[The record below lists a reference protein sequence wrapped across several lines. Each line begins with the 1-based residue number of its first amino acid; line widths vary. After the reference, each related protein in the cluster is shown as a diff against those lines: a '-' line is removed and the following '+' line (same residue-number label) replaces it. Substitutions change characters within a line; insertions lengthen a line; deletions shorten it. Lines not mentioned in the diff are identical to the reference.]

1 MTRRNIARKV
11 NTMYEKIPLE
21 LKQLPH
27 WVGWKYMQRPGEDHK
42 RKVPIN
48 AMDGQ
53 PAKSNDPTTW
63 CDFDTACLGKERFG
77 LDGIGFMFSGDGIFG
92 IDIDHCYDP
101 ETQELDPAAAEIIET
116 VQSYTELSPSG
127 TGIHILCKGVLP
139 EGRKRRGAVE
149 MYSTLRYFTVTGN
162 QFGLEYPF
170 SDCTERVAVMHR
182 KYLGEE
188 ETAAG
193 AQKAA
198 LPMPTGRGTNADM
211 SVDAI
216 LRRMF
221 DSKHG
226 QKLQDLYNGSWER
239 YGIGDGSQ
247 SSADQAFCN
256 TLAFWCRCDAALMD
270 AIFRRSGLYRQKWDK
285 RRGAKTYGQITI
297 DRAIKDCRDIW
308 EPQERVQ
315 RPAPA
320 VPLPPQNTSNEVPA
334 IENATVGET
343 GQRRYYTYDDTG
355 NALRFRDAN
364 AGLIH
369 YNHVDGCWIYWD
381 GVRWASDENGEIKR
395 RADKMLA
402 DMAKDLKEMQDDPA
416 YNAYKKHLSRSRS
429 HRGKEGFIAEAR
441 HLEGVPVLPS
451 EMDRAGNAFNVR
463 NCLISLKT
471 GRTAEHDKK
480 YMISKL
486 APVTYDENAKCPRW
500 DRFIEEITCGDKS
513 LQLYLQRMIGYCM
526 TAYTKE
532 QCMFFLYGNGSNGK
546 SVFVD
551 TIAYMLGEYA
561 ASCQPE
567 TVMMRDRNNTAR
579 GDLARLKGAR
589 MVVTSEPNDGC
600 RLDEGIVK
608 QMTGGTENKLTARF
622 LYGREF
628 EFSPEFKIVMSTNYK
643 PVIKGTDNGI
653 WRRVRLIPFT
663 AEFTKE
669 NRDPQLTEKLRREL
683 PGILNWAIAG
693 AVGWCKE
700 GLPPCAIIDEAGQ
713 EYRSEMDRVQQ
724 FLDDCTTRSES
735 SSTQASTLYKCYKA
749 WCSEQGDRFPVG
761 STKFFMELKRRFK
774 SRKTEAYNEYI
785 GIKINDLG
793 MDLYTR
799 AER

>member
-1 MTRRNIARKV
+1 
-11 NTMYEKIPLE
+11 MYEKIPLE
-21 LKQLPH
+21 LKQLSH

-53 PAKSNDPTTW
+53 PAKSNDPVTW

-101 ETQELDPAAAEIIET
+101 ETRELDPAAAEIIET

-127 TGIHILCKGVLP
+127 TGIHILCKGALP

-193 AQKAA
+193 AQRTA
-198 LPMPTGRGTNADM
+198 LPMPAGRGTNADM
-211 SVDAI
+211 SVDAV
-216 LRRMF
+216 LHRMF

-226 QKLQDLYNGSWER
+226 QKLQDLYNGSWEQ

-270 AIFRRSGLYRQKWDK
+270 AIFRRSRLYRQKWDK

-320 VPLPPQNTSNEVPA
+320 VPPPPQNTFNEVPVM
-334 IENATVGET
+334 ENTTVGET
-343 GQRRYYTYDDTG
+343 GQRKYYTYDDTG

-500 DRFIEEITCGDKS
+500 DRFIEEVTCGDKS

-724 FLDDCTTRSES
+724 FLDDCTERSDS
-735 SSTQASTLYKCYKA
+735 GSTQASTLYKCYRA
-749 WCSEQGDRFPVG
+749 WCSEQGDRFPI
-761 STKFFMELKRRFK
+761 SSNKFCSELKRRYK
-774 SRKTEAYNEYI
+774 SRKTSAFNEYL
-785 GIKINDLG
+785 GIRINAFG
-793 MDLYTR
+793 MDLYNR
-799 AER
+799 MEQ

>member
-1 MTRRNIARKV
+1 
-11 NTMYEKIPLE
+11 MYEKIPLE

-101 ETQELDPAAAEIIET
+101 EAQELDPAAAEIIET

-149 MYSTLRYFTVTGN
+149 MYSTMRYFTVTGN

-188 ETAAG
+188 ETATG
-193 AQKAA
+193 AQRAA
-198 LPMPTGRGTNADM
+198 LPMPAVRGTNADM
-211 SVDAI
+211 SVDAV

-256 TLAFWCRCDAALMD
+256 TLAFWCRCDAVLMD

-315 RPAPA
+315 RPAPV

-334 IENATVGET
+334 MENATAGET
-343 GQRRYYTYDDTG
+343 GQRKYYTYDDTG

-369 YNHVDGCWIYWD
+369 YSHVDGCWIYWD

-471 GRTAEHDKK
+471 GKTAEHDKK

-774 SRKTEAYNEYI
+774 SRKTEAYNEYV

>member
-1 MTRRNIARKV
+1 
-11 NTMYEKIPLE
+11 MYEKIPLE
-21 LKQLPH
+21 LKQLSH

-53 PAKSNDPTTW
+53 PAKSNDPVTW

-101 ETQELDPAAAEIIET
+101 ETRELDPAAAEIIET

-127 TGIHILCKGVLP
+127 TGIHILCKGALP

-188 ETAAG
+188 ETAGG

-198 LPMPTGRGTNADM
+198 LPIPAGRGTNADM
-211 SVDAI
+211 TVDAI

-226 QKLQDLYNGSWER
+226 QKLQDLYNGSWEQ

-256 TLAFWCRCDAALMD
+256 TLAFWCRCDAVLMD
-270 AIFRRSGLYRQKWDK
+270 AIFRRSRLYRQKWDK

-320 VPLPPQNTSNEVPA
+320 VPPPPQNTFNEVPVM
-334 IENATVGET
+334 ENATVGET

-355 NALRFRDAN
+355 NAQRFRDAN

>member
-1 MTRRNIARKV
+1 
-11 NTMYEKIPLE
+11 MYEKIPLE

-193 AQKAA
+193 TQKAA
-198 LPMPTGRGTNADM
+198 LPMPAERGTNADM

-320 VPLPPQNTSNEVPA
+320 VPPPPQNTSNEVPA

-724 FLDDCTTRSES
+724 FLDDCTERSDS
-735 SSTQASTLYKCYKA
+735 GSTQASTLYKCYRA
-749 WCSEQGDRFPVG
+749 WCSEQGDRFPI
-761 STKFFMELKRRFK
+761 SSNKFCSELKRRYK
-774 SRKTEAYNEYI
+774 SRKTSAFNEYL
-785 GIKINDLG
+785 GIRINAFG
-793 MDLYTR
+793 MDLYNR
-799 AER
+799 MEQ

>member
-1 MTRRNIARKV
+1 
-11 NTMYEKIPLE
+11 MYEKIPLE

-561 ASCQPE
+561 ANCQPE

>member
-1 MTRRNIARKV
+1 
-11 NTMYEKIPLE
+11 MYEKIPLE
-21 LKQLPH
+21 LKQLSH
-27 WVGWKYMQRPGEDHK
+27 WVGWKYMQRLGEDHK

-53 PAKSNDPTTW
+53 PAKSNDPVTW

-101 ETQELDPAAAEIIET
+101 ETRELDPAAAEIIET

-127 TGIHILCKGVLP
+127 TGIHILCKGALP

-193 AQKAA
+193 AQRAA
-198 LPMPTGRGTNADM
+198 LPMPAGRGTNADM
-211 SVDAI
+211 SVDAV
-216 LRRMF
+216 LHRMF

-226 QKLQDLYNGSWER
+226 QKLQDLYNGSWEQ

-270 AIFRRSGLYRQKWDK
+270 AIFRRSRLYRQKWDK

-315 RPAPA
+315 RSAPA
-320 VPLPPQNTSNEVPA
+320 VPPPPQNTFNEVPVM
-334 IENATVGET
+334 ENATVGET

-355 NALRFRDAN
+355 NAQRFRDAN

-486 APVTYDENAKCPRW
+486 APVTYDENARCPRW
-500 DRFIEEITCGDKS
+500 DRFIEEVTCGDKS

>member
-1 MTRRNIARKV
+1 
-11 NTMYEKIPLE
+11 MYEKIPLE

-320 VPLPPQNTSNEVPA
+320 VSLPPQNTSNEVPA

>member
-1 MTRRNIARKV
+1 
-11 NTMYEKIPLE
+11 MYEKIPLE

-27 WVGWKYMQRPGEDHK
+27 WVGWKYMQHPGEDHK

-63 CDFDTACLGKERFG
+63 CDFDTACRGKERFG

-127 TGIHILCKGVLP
+127 TGIHILCKGALP

-188 ETAAG
+188 ENAAG

-315 RPAPA
+315 HPVPA
-320 VPLPPQNTSNEVPA
+320 VPPPPQNTSNDVPA

-343 GQRRYYTYDDTG
+343 GQRRYYTYADTG
-355 NALRFRDAN
+355 NALRFRAGD

-471 GRTAEHDKK
+471 GKTAEHDKK

>member
-1 MTRRNIARKV
+1 
-11 NTMYEKIPLE
+11 MYEKIPLE

-193 AQKAA
+193 TQKAA
-198 LPMPTGRGTNADM
+198 LPMPAGRGTNADM

-320 VPLPPQNTSNEVPA
+320 VPPPPQNTSNEVPA

-724 FLDDCTTRSES
+724 FLDDCTERSDS
-735 SSTQASTLYKCYKA
+735 GSTQASTLYKCYRA
-749 WCSEQGDRFPVG
+749 WCSEQGDRFPI
-761 STKFFMELKRRFK
+761 SSNKFCSELKRRYK
-774 SRKTEAYNEYI
+774 SRKTSAFNEYL
-785 GIKINDLG
+785 GIRINAFG
-793 MDLYTR
+793 MDLYNR
-799 AER
+799 MEQ

>member
-1 MTRRNIARKV
+1 
-11 NTMYEKIPLE
+11 MYEKIPLE
-21 LKQLPH
+21 LKQLSH

-53 PAKSNDPTTW
+53 PAKSNDPVTW

-101 ETQELDPAAAEIIET
+101 ETRELDPAAAEIIET

-127 TGIHILCKGVLP
+127 TGIHILCKGALP

-193 AQKAA
+193 AQRAA
-198 LPMPTGRGTNADM
+198 LPMPAGRGTNADM
-211 SVDAI
+211 TVDAV

-226 QKLQDLYNGSWER
+226 QKLQDLYNGSWEQ

-270 AIFRRSGLYRQKWDK
+270 AIFRRSRLYRQKWDK

-320 VPLPPQNTSNEVPA
+320 VPPPPQNTFNEVPVM
-334 IENATVGET
+334 ENTTVGET
-343 GQRRYYTYDDTG
+343 GQRKYYTYDDTG
-355 NALRFRDAN
+355 NAQRFRDAN

-486 APVTYDENAKCPRW
+486 APVTYDENARCPRW
-500 DRFIEEITCGDKS
+500 DRFIEEVTCGDKS

>member
-1 MTRRNIARKV
+1 
-11 NTMYEKIPLE
+11 MYEKIPLE

-27 WVGWKYMQRPGEDHK
+27 WVGWKYMQHPGEDHK

-63 CDFDTACLGKERFG
+63 CDFDTACRGKERFG

-127 TGIHILCKGVLP
+127 TGIHILCKGALP

-188 ETAAG
+188 ENAAG

-315 RPAPA
+315 HPVPAIP
-320 VPLPPQNTSNEVPA
+320 PPPQNTSNDVPA

-471 GRTAEHDKK
+471 GKTAEHDKK

>member
-1 MTRRNIARKV
+1 
-11 NTMYEKIPLE
+11 MYEKIPLE

-27 WVGWKYMQRPGEDHK
+27 WVGWKYMQHPGEDHK

-63 CDFDTACLGKERFG
+63 CDFDTACRGKERFG

-127 TGIHILCKGVLP
+127 TGIHILCKGALP

-188 ETAAG
+188 ENAAG

-226 QKLQDLYNGSWER
+226 QKLQDLYNGSWEQ

-270 AIFRRSGLYRQKWDK
+270 AIFRRSRLYRQKWDK

-320 VPLPPQNTSNEVPA
+320 VPPPPQNTFNEVPVM
-334 IENATVGET
+334 ENTTVGET
-343 GQRRYYTYDDTG
+343 GQRKYYTYDDTG
-355 NALRFRDAN
+355 NAQRFRDAN

-486 APVTYDENAKCPRW
+486 APVTYDENARCPRW
-500 DRFIEEITCGDKS
+500 DRFIEEVTCGDKS

-724 FLDDCTTRSES
+724 FLDDCTERSDS
-735 SSTQASTLYKCYKA
+735 GSTQASTLYKCYRA
-749 WCSEQGDRFPVG
+749 WCSEQGDRFPI
-761 STKFFMELKRRFK
+761 SSNKFCSELKRRYK
-774 SRKTEAYNEYI
+774 SRKTSAFNEYL
-785 GIKINDLG
+785 GICINAFGL
-793 MDLYTR
+793 DLYNR
-799 AER
+799 MEQ

>member
-1 MTRRNIARKV
+1 
-11 NTMYEKIPLE
+11 
-21 LKQLPH
+21 
-27 WVGWKYMQRPGEDHK
+27 MQRPGEDHK

-53 PAKSNDPTTW
+53 PAKSNDPVTW

-101 ETQELDPAAAEIIET
+101 ETRELDPAAAEIIET

-127 TGIHILCKGVLP
+127 TGIHILCKGALP

-188 ETAAG
+188 ETAGG

-198 LPMPTGRGTNADM
+198 LPIPAGRGTNADM
-211 SVDAI
+211 TVDAI

-226 QKLQDLYNGSWER
+226 QKLQDLYNGSWEQ

-256 TLAFWCRCDAALMD
+256 TLAFWCRCDAVLMD
-270 AIFRRSGLYRQKWDK
+270 AIFRRSRLYRQKWDK

-320 VPLPPQNTSNEVPA
+320 VPPPPQNTFNEVPVM
-334 IENATVGET
+334 ENATVGET

-355 NALRFRDAN
+355 NAQRFRDAN

-793 MDLYTR
+793 MDLYTM

>member
-1 MTRRNIARKV
+1 
-11 NTMYEKIPLE
+11 MYEKIPLE

-27 WVGWKYMQRPGEDHK
+27 WVGWKYMQHPGEDHK

-63 CDFDTACLGKERFG
+63 CDFDTACRGKERFG

-127 TGIHILCKGVLP
+127 TGIHILCKGALP

-188 ETAAG
+188 ENAAG

-315 RPAPA
+315 HPVPA
-320 VPLPPQNTSNEVPA
+320 VPPPPQNTSNDVPA

-471 GRTAEHDKK
+471 GKTAEHDKK

-669 NRDPQLTEKLRREL
+669 NRDPQLTENLRREL

>member
-1 MTRRNIARKV
+1 
-11 NTMYEKIPLE
+11 MYEKIPLE

-188 ETAAG
+188 ENAAG

-256 TLAFWCRCDAALMD
+256 TLAFWCRCDAARMD

-315 RPAPA
+315 HPVPA
-320 VPLPPQNTSNEVPA
+320 VPPPPQNTSNDVPA

-471 GRTAEHDKK
+471 GKTAEHDKK

>member
-1 MTRRNIARKV
+1 
-11 NTMYEKIPLE
+11 MYEKIPLE
-21 LKQLPH
+21 LKRLSH

-53 PAKSNDPTTW
+53 PAKSNDPVTW

-101 ETQELDPAAAEIIET
+101 ETRELDPAAAEIIET

-127 TGIHILCKGVLP
+127 TGIHILCKGALP

-193 AQKAA
+193 AQRAA
-198 LPMPTGRGTNADM
+198 LPMPAGRGTNADM
-211 SVDAI
+211 SVDAV
-216 LRRMF
+216 LHRMF

-226 QKLQDLYNGSWER
+226 QKLQDLYNGSWEQ

-270 AIFRRSGLYRQKWDK
+270 AIFRRSRLYRQKWDK

-320 VPLPPQNTSNEVPA
+320 VPPPPQNTFNEVPVM
-334 IENATVGET
+334 ENATVGET

-355 NALRFRDAN
+355 NAQRFRDAN

-486 APVTYDENAKCPRW
+486 APVTYDENARCPRW
-500 DRFIEEITCGDKS
+500 DRFIEEVTCGDKS

>member
-1 MTRRNIARKV
+1 
-11 NTMYEKIPLE
+11 MYEKIPLE

-27 WVGWKYMQRPGEDHK
+27 WVGWKYMQHPGEDHK

-53 PAKSNDPTTW
+53 PAKSNDPMTW
-63 CDFDTACLGKERFG
+63 CDFDTACRGKERFG

-127 TGIHILCKGVLP
+127 TGIHILCKGALP

-188 ETAAG
+188 ENAAG

-315 RPAPA
+315 HPVPA
-320 VPLPPQNTSNEVPA
+320 VPPPPQNTSNDVPA

-471 GRTAEHDKK
+471 GKTAEHDKK

>member
-1 MTRRNIARKV
+1 
-11 NTMYEKIPLE
+11 MYEKIPLE

-198 LPMPTGRGTNADM
+198 LPMPTGRGTNADI

-270 AIFRRSGLYRQKWDK
+270 AIFRRSRLYRQKWDK

-320 VPLPPQNTSNEVPA
+320 VPPPPQNTFNEVPVM
-334 IENATVGET
+334 ENTTVGET
-343 GQRRYYTYDDTG
+343 GQRKYYTYDDTG
-355 NALRFRDAN
+355 NAQRFRDAN

-486 APVTYDENAKCPRW
+486 APVTYDENARCPRW
-500 DRFIEEITCGDKS
+500 DRFIEEVTCGDKS

>member
-1 MTRRNIARKV
+1 
-11 NTMYEKIPLE
+11 MYEKIPLE

-724 FLDDCTTRSES
+724 FLDDCTTRSGS

>member
-1 MTRRNIARKV
+1 
-11 NTMYEKIPLE
+11 MYEKIPLE
-21 LKQLPH
+21 LKQLSH

-63 CDFDTACLGKERFG
+63 CDFDTACRSKERFG

-101 ETQELDPAAAEIIET
+101 ETRELDPAAAEIIET

-127 TGIHILCKGVLP
+127 TGIHILCKGALP

-193 AQKAA
+193 AQRAA
-198 LPMPTGRGTNADM
+198 LPMPVGRGTNADM
-211 SVDAI
+211 SVDAV
-216 LRRMF
+216 LCRMF

-226 QKLQDLYNGSWER
+226 QKLQDLYNGSWEQ

-256 TLAFWCRCDAALMD
+256 MLAFWCRCDAALMD
-270 AIFRRSGLYRQKWDK
+270 AIFRRSRLYRQKWDK

-320 VPLPPQNTSNEVPA
+320 VPPPPQNTFNEVPVM
-334 IENATVGET
+334 ENTTVGET
-343 GQRRYYTYDDTG
+343 GQRKYYTYDDTG

>member
-1 MTRRNIARKV
+1 
-11 NTMYEKIPLE
+11 MYEKIPLE
-21 LKQLPH
+21 LKQLSH

-53 PAKSNDPTTW
+53 PAKSNDPVTW

-101 ETQELDPAAAEIIET
+101 ETRELDPAAAEIIET

-127 TGIHILCKGVLP
+127 TGIHILCKGALP

-193 AQKAA
+193 AQRAA
-198 LPMPTGRGTNADM
+198 LPMPAGRGTNADM
-211 SVDAI
+211 TVDAV

-226 QKLQDLYNGSWER
+226 QKLQDLYNGSWEQ

-270 AIFRRSGLYRQKWDK
+270 AIFRRSRLYRQKWDK

-320 VPLPPQNTSNEVPA
+320 VPPPPQNTFNEVPVM
-334 IENATVGET
+334 ENTTVGET
-343 GQRRYYTYDDTG
+343 GQRKYYTYDDTG
-355 NALRFRDAN
+355 NAQRFRDAN

-486 APVTYDENAKCPRW
+486 APVTYDENARCPRW
-500 DRFIEEITCGDKS
+500 DRFIEEVTCGDKS
-513 LQLYLQRMIGYCM
+513 FQLYLQRMIGYCM

>member
-1 MTRRNIARKV
+1 
-11 NTMYEKIPLE
+11 MYEKIPLE
-21 LKQLPH
+21 LKQLSH

-53 PAKSNDPTTW
+53 PAKSNDPVTW

-92 IDIDHCYDP
+92 IDIDHCYNP

-127 TGIHILCKGVLP
+127 TGIHILCKGALP

-193 AQKAA
+193 AQRAA
-198 LPMPTGRGTNADM
+198 LPMPAGRGTNADM

-270 AIFRRSGLYRQKWDK
+270 AIFRRSRLYRQKWDK

-320 VPLPPQNTSNEVPA
+320 VPPPPQNTFNEVPVM
-334 IENATVGET
+334 ENTTVGDT
-343 GQRRYYTYDDTG
+343 GQRKYYTYDDTG
-355 NALRFRDAN
+355 NAQRFRDAN

-486 APVTYDENAKCPRW
+486 APVTYDENARCPRW
-500 DRFIEEITCGDKS
+500 DRFIEEVTCGDKS

>member
-1 MTRRNIARKV
+1 
-11 NTMYEKIPLE
+11 MYEKIPLE

-27 WVGWKYMQRPGEDHK
+27 WVGWKYMQHPGEDHK

-63 CDFDTACLGKERFG
+63 CDFDTACRGKERFG

-127 TGIHILCKGVLP
+127 TGIHILCKGALP

-188 ETAAG
+188 ENAAG

-315 RPAPA
+315 HPVPA
-320 VPLPPQNTSNEVPA
+320 VPPPPQNTSNDVPA

-471 GRTAEHDKK
+471 GKTAEHDKK

-579 GDLARLKGAR
+579 GDLARLKSAR

>member
-1 MTRRNIARKV
+1 
-11 NTMYEKIPLE
+11 MYEKIPLE

-480 YMISKL
+480 YRISKL

>member
-1 MTRRNIARKV
+1 
-11 NTMYEKIPLE
+11 
-21 LKQLPH
+21 
-27 WVGWKYMQRPGEDHK
+27 MQHPGEDHK

-63 CDFDTACLGKERFG
+63 CDFDTACRGKERFG

-127 TGIHILCKGVLP
+127 TGIHILCKGALP

-188 ETAAG
+188 ENAAG

-315 RPAPA
+315 HPVPA
-320 VPLPPQNTSNEVPA
+320 VPPPPQNTSNDVPA

-471 GRTAEHDKK
+471 GKTAEHDKK

>member
-1 MTRRNIARKV
+1 
-11 NTMYEKIPLE
+11 MYEKIPLE

-27 WVGWKYMQRPGEDHK
+27 WVGWKYMQHPGEDHK

-63 CDFDTACLGKERFG
+63 CDFDTACRGKERFG

-127 TGIHILCKGVLP
+127 TGIHILCKGALP

-188 ETAAG
+188 ENAAG

-285 RRGAKTYGQITI
+285 HRGAKTYGQITI

-315 RPAPA
+315 HPVPA
-320 VPLPPQNTSNEVPA
+320 VPPPPQNTSNDVPA

-471 GRTAEHDKK
+471 GKTAEHDKK

>member
-1 MTRRNIARKV
+1 
-11 NTMYEKIPLE
+11 MYEKIPLE

-608 QMTGGTENKLTARF
+608 QMAGGTENKLTARF

>member
-1 MTRRNIARKV
+1 
-11 NTMYEKIPLE
+11 MYEKIPLE
-21 LKQLPH
+21 LKQLSH

-63 CDFDTACLGKERFG
+63 CDFDTACRGKERFG

-127 TGIHILCKGVLP
+127 TGIHILCKGALP

-188 ETAAG
+188 ENAAG

-320 VPLPPQNTSNEVPA
+320 VPPPPQNTSNEVPA

-343 GQRRYYTYDDTG
+343 GQRKYYTYDDTG

-628 EFSPEFKIVMSTNYK
+628 EFAPEFKVIMSTNYK

-724 FLDDCTTRSES
+724 FLDDCTERSDS
-735 SSTQASTLYKCYKA
+735 GSTQASTLYKCYRA
-749 WCSEQGDRFPVG
+749 WCSEQGDRFPI
-761 STKFFMELKRRFK
+761 SSNKFCSELKRRYK
-774 SRKTEAYNEYI
+774 SRKTSAFNEYL
-785 GIKINDLG
+785 GICINAFGL
-793 MDLYTR
+793 DLYNR
-799 AER
+799 MEQ

>member
-1 MTRRNIARKV
+1 
-11 NTMYEKIPLE
+11 MYEKIPLE

-27 WVGWKYMQRPGEDHK
+27 WVGWKYMQHPGEDHK

>member
-1 MTRRNIARKV
+1 M
-11 NTMYEKIPLE
+11 
-21 LKQLPH
+21 
-27 WVGWKYMQRPGEDHK
+27 
-42 RKVPIN
+42 
-48 AMDGQ
+48 
-53 PAKSNDPTTW
+53 PA
-63 CDFDTACLGKERFG
+63 
-77 LDGIGFMFSGDGIFG
+77 
-92 IDIDHCYDP
+92 
-101 ETQELDPAAAEIIET
+101 
-116 VQSYTELSPSG
+116 V
-127 TGIHILCKGVLP
+127 
-139 EGRKRRGAVE
+139 
-149 MYSTLRYFTVTGN
+149 
-162 QFGLEYPF
+162 
-170 SDCTERVAVMHR
+170 
-182 KYLGEE
+182 
-188 ETAAG
+188 
-193 AQKAA
+193 
-198 LPMPTGRGTNADM
+198 RGTNADM
-211 SVDAI
+211 SVDAV

-256 TLAFWCRCDAALMD
+256 TLAFWCRCDAVLMD

-315 RPAPA
+315 RPAPV

-334 IENATVGET
+334 MENATAGET
-343 GQRRYYTYDDTG
+343 GQRTYYTYDDTG

-471 GRTAEHDKK
+471 GKTAEHDKK

-608 QMTGGTENKLTARF
+608 QMTGGTENKLTARI
-622 LYGREF
+622 LYWREY

-774 SRKTEAYNEYI
+774 SRKTEAYNEYV

>member
-1 MTRRNIARKV
+1 
-11 NTMYEKIPLE
+11 MYEKIPLE

-27 WVGWKYMQRPGEDHK
+27 WVGWKYMQHPGEDHK

-63 CDFDTACLGKERFG
+63 CDFDTACRGKERFG

-127 TGIHILCKGVLP
+127 TGIHILCKGALP

-188 ETAAG
+188 ENAAG

-315 RPAPA
+315 HPVPA
-320 VPLPPQNTSNEVPA
+320 VPPPPQNTSNDVPA
-334 IENATVGET
+334 IENAMVGET

-471 GRTAEHDKK
+471 GKTAEHDKK

>member
-1 MTRRNIARKV
+1 
-11 NTMYEKIPLE
+11 MYEKIPLE

-27 WVGWKYMQRPGEDHK
+27 WVGWKYMQHPGEDHK

-63 CDFDTACLGKERFG
+63 CDFDTACRGKERFG

-127 TGIHILCKGVLP
+127 TGIHILCKGALP

-188 ETAAG
+188 ENAAG

-315 RPAPA
+315 HPVPA
-320 VPLPPQNTSNEVPA
+320 VPPPPQNASNDVPA

-471 GRTAEHDKK
+471 GKTAEHDKK

>member
-1 MTRRNIARKV
+1 
-11 NTMYEKIPLE
+11 MYEKIPLE

-441 HLEGVPVLPS
+441 HLEGVPVLLS

>member
-1 MTRRNIARKV
+1 
-11 NTMYEKIPLE
+11 MYEKIPLE

-27 WVGWKYMQRPGEDHK
+27 WVGWKYMQHPGEDHK

-63 CDFDTACLGKERFG
+63 CDFDTACRGKERFG

-127 TGIHILCKGVLP
+127 TGIHILCKGALP

-188 ETAAG
+188 ANAAG

-198 LPMPTGRGTNADM
+198 LPMPPGRGTNADM

-315 RPAPA
+315 HPVPA
-320 VPLPPQNTSNEVPA
+320 VPPPPQNTSNDVPA

-471 GRTAEHDKK
+471 GKTAEHDKK

>member
-1 MTRRNIARKV
+1 
-11 NTMYEKIPLE
+11 MYEKIPLE

-193 AQKAA
+193 TQKAA
-198 LPMPTGRGTNADM
+198 LPMPAGRGTNADM

-320 VPLPPQNTSNEVPA
+320 VPPPPQNTSNEVPA

-471 GRTAEHDKK
+471 GKTAEHDKK

>member
-1 MTRRNIARKV
+1 
-11 NTMYEKIPLE
+11 MYEKIPLE
-21 LKQLPH
+21 LKQLSH

-53 PAKSNDPTTW
+53 PAKSNNPVTW

-101 ETQELDPAAAEIIET
+101 ETRELDPAAAEIIET

-127 TGIHILCKGVLP
+127 TGIHILCKGALP

-193 AQKAA
+193 AQRAA
-198 LPMPTGRGTNADM
+198 LPMPAGRGTNADM
-211 SVDAI
+211 SVDAV

-226 QKLQDLYNGSWER
+226 QKLQDLYNGSWEQ

-270 AIFRRSGLYRQKWDK
+270 AIFRRSRLYRQKWDK

-320 VPLPPQNTSNEVPA
+320 VPPPPQNTFNEVPVM
-334 IENATVGET
+334 ENATVGET

-355 NALRFRDAN
+355 NAQRFRDAN

-500 DRFIEEITCGDKS
+500 GRFIEEITCGDKS

-724 FLDDCTTRSES
+724 FLDDCTERSDS
-735 SSTQASTLYKCYKA
+735 GSTQASTLYKCYRA
-749 WCSEQGDRFPVG
+749 WCSEQGDRFPI
-761 STKFFMELKRRFK
+761 SSNKFCSELKRRYK
-774 SRKTEAYNEYI
+774 SRKTSAFNEYL
-785 GIKINDLG
+785 GICINAFGL
-793 MDLYTR
+793 DLYNR
-799 AER
+799 MEQ

>member
-1 MTRRNIARKV
+1 
-11 NTMYEKIPLE
+11 MYEKIPLE

-92 IDIDHCYDP
+92 IDIDHCYNP
-101 ETQELDPAAAEIIET
+101 ETQELDPAAAEIIEM

-162 QFGLEYPF
+162 QFTGNQFGLEYPF

-198 LPMPTGRGTNADM
+198 LPMPAGRGTNADM

-320 VPLPPQNTSNEVPA
+320 VPPPPQNTSNEVPA

-724 FLDDCTTRSES
+724 FLDDCTERSDS
-735 SSTQASTLYKCYKA
+735 GSTQASTLYKCYRA
-749 WCSEQGDRFPVG
+749 WCSEQGDRFPI
-761 STKFFMELKRRFK
+761 SSNKFCSELKRRYK
-774 SRKTEAYNEYI
+774 SRKTSAFNEYL
-785 GIKINDLG
+785 GIRINAFG
-793 MDLYTR
+793 MDLYNR
-799 AER
+799 MEQ

>member
-1 MTRRNIARKV
+1 
-11 NTMYEKIPLE
+11 MYEKIPLE
-21 LKQLPH
+21 LKQLSH

-53 PAKSNDPTTW
+53 PAKSNDPVTW

-101 ETQELDPAAAEIIET
+101 ETRELDPAAAEIIET

-127 TGIHILCKGVLP
+127 TGIHILCKGALP

-188 ETAAG
+188 ETAGG

-198 LPMPTGRGTNADM
+198 LPIPAGRGTNADM
-211 SVDAI
+211 TVDAI

-226 QKLQDLYNGSWER
+226 QKLQDLYNGSWEQ

-270 AIFRRSGLYRQKWDK
+270 AIFRRSRLYRQKWDK

-320 VPLPPQNTSNEVPA
+320 VPPPPQNTFNEVPVM
-334 IENATVGET
+334 ENTTVGET
-343 GQRRYYTYDDTG
+343 GQRKYYTYDDTG
-355 NALRFRDAN
+355 NAQRFRDAN

-486 APVTYDENAKCPRW
+486 APVIYDENARCPRW
-500 DRFIEEITCGDKS
+500 DRFIEEVTCGDKS

-700 GLPPCAIIDEAGQ
+700 GLPPCAVVDQAVQ

-735 SSTQASTLYKCYKA
+735 SSTQSSTLYKCYKA
-749 WCSEQGDRFPVG
+749 WCSEQGDRFPIG
-761 STKFFMELKRRFK
+761 STKFFGELKRRFK
-774 SRKTEAYNEYI
+774 SRKTEAYNEYL
-785 GIKINDLG
+785 GIKINEFG
-793 MDLYTR
+793 MDLYAR
-799 AER
+799 MEK

>member
-1 MTRRNIARKV
+1 
-11 NTMYEKIPLE
+11 MYEKIPLE

-188 ETAAG
+188 ETATG

-320 VPLPPQNTSNEVPA
+320 VPLPPQNTSNEGPA

>member
-1 MTRRNIARKV
+1 
-11 NTMYEKIPLE
+11 MYEKIPLE
-21 LKQLPH
+21 LKQLSH

-53 PAKSNDPTTW
+53 PAKSNDPATW

-127 TGIHILCKGVLP
+127 TGIHILCKGALP

-188 ETAAG
+188 ENAAG

-256 TLAFWCRCDAALMD
+256 TLAFWCRCDTALMD
-270 AIFRRSGLYRQKWDK
+270 AIFRRSRLYRQKWDK

-320 VPLPPQNTSNEVPA
+320 VPPPPQNTFNEVPVM
-334 IENATVGET
+334 ENTTVGET
-343 GQRRYYTYDDTG
+343 GQRKYYTYDDTG
-355 NALRFRDAN
+355 NAQRFRDAN

-486 APVTYDENAKCPRW
+486 APVTYDENARCPRW
-500 DRFIEEITCGDKS
+500 DRFIEEVTCGDKS

-724 FLDDCTTRSES
+724 FLDDCTERSDS
-735 SSTQASTLYKCYKA
+735 GSTQASTLYKCYRA
-749 WCSEQGDRFPVG
+749 WCSEQGDRFPI
-761 STKFFMELKRRFK
+761 SSNKFCSELKRRYK
-774 SRKTEAYNEYI
+774 SRKTSAFNEYL
-785 GIKINDLG
+785 GICINAFGL
-793 MDLYTR
+793 DLYNR
-799 AER
+799 MEQ